1 MAHDRLASLAKPPG
15 SLGVLEDW
23 ATTLCT
29 AQATLKP
36 TADPAAVVIFCADH
50 GCKKAD
56 ETLSPY
62 PPVVTQ
68 AIFRSLAAGISG
80 TAVLT
85 RSAGASLTVVDV
97 GIDGDM
103 LQVEGAQEWIRVSHA
118 KIARGTANSRTGPA
132 MSEQTVTAAI
142 NAGRSALAAEASRGI
157 LVVCV
162 GEIGIG
168 NTTSAAAMLA
178 AMTGADAMECCG
190 RGTGLD
196 DEGLAHKVQVVRGA
210 LTIHEHAIA
219 HASDAEDSA
228 ARQEAARA
236 VLRCMGGLEIAAMA
250 GAYME
255 AHKLRVVTVVDGF
268 ISAVAALCAVRMEPA
283 CRESMLFATALAEE
297 PLAGRGGEVL
307 EGALRATPALHMKL
321 RLGEGSGAALALPL
335 VRAAAAMVGE
345 MGTLDEAMAL
355 MPPPPQ

>member
-1 MAHDRLASLAKPPG
+1 MAQERLASLAKPPG

-23 ATTLCT
+23 AATLC
-29 AQATLKP
+29 AVQKTLQP
-36 TADPAAVVIFCADH
+36 TAEPAAVVIFCADH

-56 ETLSPY
+56 EALSPY

-103 LQVEGAQEWIRVSHA
+103 QQVQGAKETIRVSHA
-118 KIARGTANSRTGPA
+118 KLSHGTDDCRTVPA
-132 MSEQTVTAAI
+132 MSEETVGAAI
-142 NAGRSALAAEASRGI
+142 NAGRSALADEAARGMR
-157 LVVCV
+157 VVCV

-178 AMTGADAMECCG
+178 AMTGADVVECCG

-196 DEGLAHKVQVVRGA
+196 DEGLAHKVQTVKAA
-210 LTIHEHAIA
+210 LATHEHATA
-219 HASDAEDSA
+219 HASDPEDGEARQKA
-228 ARQEAARA
+228 ARE
-236 VLRCMGGLEIAAMA
+236 VLRCVGGLEIAAMA
-250 GAYME
+250 GAYLE
-255 AHKLRVVTVVDGF
+255 AHKLHIVAVVDGF

-307 EGALRATPALHMKL
+307 EEALGATPALHMKL
-321 RLGEGSGAALALPL
+321 RLGEGSGGALALPL
-335 VRAAAAMVGE
+335 VRAAAAMVSE

-355 MPPPPQ
+355 MPPPPS

>member
-1 MAHDRLASLAKPPG
+1 MAQERLAALAKPLG

-23 ATTLCT
+23 AATLCT
-29 AQATLKP
+29 VQQTLKP

-56 ETLSPY
+56 EALSPY

-103 LQVEGAQEWIRVSHA
+103 LQVEGATETIRVSHA
-118 KIARGTANSRTGPA
+118 KISRGTADSRIGPA
-132 MSEQTVTAAI
+132 MSEESVAAAI
-142 NAGRSALAAEASRGI
+142 DVGRSALAAEAARGMR
-157 LVVCV
+157 VVCV

-178 AMTGADAMECCG
+178 ALTGADANECCG
-190 RGTGLD
+190 RGTGLND
-196 DEGLAHKVQVVRGA
+196 DGLAHKVQAVRAA
-210 LTIHEHAIA
+210 LATHEHATA
-219 HASDAEDSA
+219 HASDLEDSA
-228 ARQEAARA
+228 ARQRAARE
-236 VLRCMGGLEIAAMA
+236 VLRCVGGLELAAMT
-250 GAYME
+250 GAYLE
-255 AHKLRVVTVVDGF
+255 AHKLRLVAVVDGF
-268 ISAVAALCAVRMEPA
+268 ISAVAALCAARMEPA
-283 CRESMLFATALAEE
+283 SREVMLFATALAEE

-307 EGALRATPALHMKL
+307 EGALGATPALHMKL

-355 MPPPPQ
+355 MPPPP